1 MLSYLSNRK
10 QGIGILHENNTKKTR
25 DSTRNRSTIKPFGQ
39 RVSELQGTLSSTYN
53 SLQVTLLF
61 LTSKYMAL
69 GDTNKR

>member
-39 RVSELQGTLSSTYN
+39 RVSELQGTLSS
-53 SLQVTLLF
+53 LQVTLLF